1 MGILL
6 PDPGLVFWTTL
17 SFLTLLL
24 ILRKYAW
31 KPILRALRVRE
42 EYIEF
47 SLRDAENAKIELQKL
62 DETQKQMLES
72 ANAEKDAL
80 IKEAREIRDQII
92 AEAKSSAQAE
102 SAKIIEQTR
111 QQIQNEKAE
120 AMAGIR
126 KQIGLL
132 SLEIAEKILR
142 EQMKD
147 ASKQKALIDQYLEDV
162 SFN

>member
-6 PDPGLVFWTTL
+6 PDPGLVFWTTI

-24 ILRKYAW
+24 ILRKFAW

-47 SLRDAENAKIELQKL
+47 SLRDAENAKIELQKM
-62 DETQKQMLES
+62 DETHKQMLES
-72 ANAEKDAL
+72 ARTEKDAL
-80 IKEAREIRDQII
+80 IKEAREIKSQIV
-92 AEAKSSAQAE
+92 AEAKNSAQVE
-102 SAKIIEQTR
+102 SAKIIELAR
-111 QQIQNEKAE
+111 QQIENEKTE

-147 ASKQKALIDQYLEDV
+147 GSKQKALIDQYLDDV
-162 SFN
+162 NFN